1 MTALLLI
8 SIFFL
13 LALASAVYLRSKKT
27 IFKDET
33 ERALAP
39 PPRYAGLFADPARE
53 AAEGD
58 GAARERERR
67 DRLAADLR
75 ARAEAGERES
85 LLKAHASGV
94 EGLYEEVL
102 SALVARAASS
112 EEELSGLVSFVTR
125 HEQLR
130 GGVPLAEAVLGAWER
145 APDRASTA
153 RALRV
158 AALSDD
164 AQLFGRAVES
174 ALRLR
179 REGKLAD
186 VRPED
191 LAALFESE
199 FWLLS
204 SEARSSGAGFVLK
217 RTLADARR
225 ELLAPPRPHAARR
238 AGDITQRQTGN

>member
-1 MTALLLI
+1 MTSLLLI

-27 IFKDET
+27 VFHDET
-33 ERALAP
+33 RRALAP
-39 PPRYAGLFADPARE
+39 PPRYAGLFADAARE
-53 AAEGD
+53 AAEDDRG
-58 GAARERERR
+58 ARERERR
-67 DRLAADLR
+67 ESLAARLR
-75 ARAEAGERES
+75 ARAETGEYEA
-85 LLKAHASGV
+85 LLEAHASGV
-94 EGLYEEVL
+94 GGLYEEVL
-102 SALVARAASS
+102 DALVSRSTAASS

-130 GGVPLAEAVLGAWER
+130 GGVALAEAALGAWER

-179 REGKLAD
+179 REGKLNDIRA
-186 VRPED
+186 EE

-217 RTLADARR
+217 QTLADARR
-225 ELLAPPRPHAARR
+225 ELLAPPP
-238 AGDITQRQTGN
+238 